1 MDALSDV
8 LKALRI
14 SGGLFLDAEFTAP
27 WCVASRV
34 GPEDFRNIAKRK
46 QYVEAY
52 DDMLERTD
60 TNYAPWHVVATDH
73 KKWARLTALRIL
85 VDELGRGVNLAEHE
99 LTPEIFELARKLW
112 GWTPDKK
119 SG

>member
-1 MDALSDV
+1 MPG
-8 LKALRI
+8 I
-14 SGGLFLDAEFTAP
+14 SCINPRAP
-27 WCVASRV
+27 
-34 GPEDFRNIAKRK
+34 
-46 QYVEAY
+46 
-52 DDMLERTD
+52 
-60 TNYAPWHVVATDH
+60 
-73 KKWARLTALRIL
+73 ARLTALRIL